1 MFKISSKIIKISTYP
16 EYNRV
21 FIIKSKKNTLQI
33 SKFPLVLHPKLVT
46 RGDRVSVVLC
56 PENCMM

>member
-21 FIIKSKKNTLQI
+21 FIIKSKENTLQI

-46 RGDRVSVVLC
+46 RGDRVSVVFV
-56 PENCMM
+56 P